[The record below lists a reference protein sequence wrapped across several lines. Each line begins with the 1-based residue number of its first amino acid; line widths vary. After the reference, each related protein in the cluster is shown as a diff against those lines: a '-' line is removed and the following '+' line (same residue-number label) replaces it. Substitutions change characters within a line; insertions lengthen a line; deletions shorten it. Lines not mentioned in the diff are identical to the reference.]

1 MGRSPAPDPPDRG
14 RGDARGGLRRWLLA
28 GGVITLV
35 AVVVLAGWRLVG
47 GGDLERVARAPD
59 ATTRAG
65 TARVAVDVTVEGVP
79 VVGPFTLVVAEGE
92 VDFTE
97 QEARLRREV
106 PGAAAIPLLDELSE
120 PMELLHDGGV
130 SYLRLPLRGEQAWMV
145 VGEPGDPAGGGQ
157 LTPGL
162 SNPAAAL
169 ALLRVLEGMPEPLG
183 EELVRGQPSTRF
195 RVQVDLRRAADA
207 LSGRAAAVAQGLR
220 RLRGRDDLPID
231 VWIDEAD
238 RVTRLR
244 YAVEPEVAGTRIT
257 VVSDL
262 ELWDFGTPVD
272 ITAPTPAELVPA
284 PADVLRRVDPLGLL
298 RALLGR

>member
-1 MGRSPAPDPPDRG
+1 MGHSPAPDPPDRG
-14 RGDARGGLRRWLLA
+14 RDDARRGLRRWLLA
-28 GGVITLV
+28 GGLITLV
-35 AVVVLAGWRLVG
+35 TVVVLVGWRLVG

-92 VDFTE
+92 VDFTA

-169 ALLRVLEGMPEPLG
+169 ALLRVLEGMPEPLA

-207 LSGRAAAVAQGLR
+207 LSGRAADVAQSLR

-298 RALLGR
+298 RGLLGR